1 MMRATLLASA
11 TLMIAGSAFAADL
24 PARKVAPT
32 APVAPA
38 FSWTGFYVGV
48 NAGVNWSSR
57 NVETILN
64 GGDTAAGYYP
74 DIVQAISPSPY
85 GNSRTG
91 FIGGAQIGYNYQIN
105 QFVIGAEADFMGMG
119 VSKRSGTSASAT
131 SLIDLGDDYALNSDV
146 AGTTST
152 KITQNWLGTVRAR
165 AGFAADRFLVYATG
179 GLAYG
184 NVRSQTTSSLTYD
197 QTIIDNLYSPPIVT
211 PYMAGTVPWTGSK
224 TSTQFGYTV
233 GAGVEYAITNNW
245 IIRGEYL
252 YYNLGNVSNVGI
264 VGSAA
269 IGTVV
274 ESTSVIS
281 KTKVDG
287 NIVRAAVSYKF

>member
-11 TLMIAGSAFAADL
+11 TLMIAGTAFAADL

-64 GGDTAAGYYP
+64 GGDTAAAYYP

-131 SLIDLGDDYALNSDV
+131 SLIDLGNDYALNSDV

-197 QTIIDNLYSPPIVT
+197 QTIIDSFYSPPIVT

-252 YYNLGNVSNVGI
+252 YYNLGNVSNVGV

-274 ESTSVIS
+274 EATSVIS